1 MHTEHILHV
10 IMDSAVG
17 YIVEKHSISLRMDEY
32 IARFRDAER
41 VGGYCLTCNR
51 YGNCWACPPY
61 SFDVK
66 EYLAQY
72 STITIYVSKLIPQMT
87 DSNLT
92 GADRDVAMDTELNT
106 PTDEVRHTPAEAARS
121 IPPEN
126 VKRIVGE
133 LIREQRKK
141 DDSFLLK
148 KEREESGRAFFAGTC
163 LLCPEGQC
171 AKAHGKPCLFPD
183 KVRPS
188 LEACG
193 FDVVAT
199 ASALF
204 GIEMKWGQE
213 GRLPEYI
220 TLISGFAK
228 KST

>member
-1 MHTEHILHV
+1 
-10 IMDSAVG
+10 MDSCTK
-17 YIVEKHSISLRMDEY
+17 YRLEEFSLEITMDEY
-32 IARFRDAER
+32 ISLFRDAER

-51 YGNCWACPPY
+51 YGKCWACPPY

-87 DSNLT
+87 DSNLM
-92 GADRDVAMDTELNT
+92 GADSDVATDMKPNT
-106 PTDEVRHTPAEAARS
+106 PIDAVPAEAAQIIS
-121 IPPEN
+121 PEN
-126 VKRIVGE
+126 VKRIVGDI
-133 LIREQRKK
+133 IREQRKK